1 MRNILLKI
9 KEFLTRYK
17 KKIIKGIG
25 ISILAIAIIVGGIF
39 AVVYSRATSSVK
51 YSQDEL
57 QQIALTKVPGE
68 VVDVEKDLNF
78 RNSSFVYEF
87 KIKDKENIL
96 QEVKVDSKYGTLL
109 NKNDENHK
117 KENRSENNQNDKKE
131 NKPSNNEHKSKDSK
145 N

>member
-25 ISILAIAIIVGGIF
+25 ISILAIAIIAGGIF
-39 AVVYSRATSSVK
+39 AVVYSRATSSLK
-51 YSQDEL
+51 YSQDAL
-57 QQIALTKVPGE
+57 QEIALTKVPGE
-68 VVDVEKDLNF
+68 VVEVEKDLNF

-109 NKNDENHK
+109 SKNDENHK
-117 KENRSENNQNDKKE
+117 RENKFVNDQNNRKE
-131 NKPSNNEHKSKDSK
+131 NKSSNDEHKSRDSK